1 MLTIEAY
8 LLWLLCISSLFLST
22 SSLSSLLHNC
32 LKLPLLTK
40 LLKICSENSAT
51 SSWPHQIF
59 KIVCFLILITKNR
72 NNFAIVFWVV
82 CWTNHMTLILPTK
95 LIQSGSDVM
104 KGVNPIRSCVSCLDV
119 EFVKFSFVGIPRQ
132 FGFSNTSSVDNG
144 REDFVGFVR
153 MIIFEKRNAFQLM
166 WSDVRIKIRIYFF
179 KELFPVIVFSLK

>member
-1 MLTIEAY
+1 M
-8 LLWLLCISSLFLST
+8 
-22 SSLSSLLHNC
+22 N
-32 LKLPLLTK
+32 
-40 LLKICSENSAT
+40 
-51 SSWPHQIF
+51 
-59 KIVCFLILITKNR
+59 
-72 NNFAIVFWVV
+72 
-82 CWTNHMTLILPTK
+82 LILPTK

-104 KGVNPIRSCVSCLDV
+104 KGVNPIRSCVSFLDM
-119 EFVKFSFVGIPRQ
+119 EFVKFPFVGIPRQ